1 MRPPLPPSPSWTNT
15 PKPSPERVVLRAAN
29 SNQSIA
35 SGNCSTVYRWP
46 GEPDE
51 VVIVFDKTH
60 VVANPSLE
68 ICHCEPVRTL
78 VWPFPRIPSGHN
90 PFSYHV
96 DYSDISGNA
105 DCHTSDIGHWFAM
118 TAKETLNRT
127 PKGGQSW
134 LPLFRSPLTRTNR
147 PVPSPRFLSLL
158 EKSVFQRRTFAFPC
172 LTLAATRAIIRLT

>member
-1 MRPPLPPSPSWTNT
+1 MPPSPSWTNT

-35 SGNCSTVYRWP
+35 SGNCSIVYRCP
-46 GEPDE
+46 PRRADE
-51 VVIVFDKTH
+51 VAFVL
-60 VVANPSLE
+60 PSALSYSA
-68 ICHCEPVRTL
+68 CGCEPARTL
-78 VWPFPRIPSGHN
+78 VRN

-147 PVPSPRFLSLL
+147 PVPSSRFLSFL

-172 LTLAATRAIIRLT
+172 LTLAATRAIIRHT